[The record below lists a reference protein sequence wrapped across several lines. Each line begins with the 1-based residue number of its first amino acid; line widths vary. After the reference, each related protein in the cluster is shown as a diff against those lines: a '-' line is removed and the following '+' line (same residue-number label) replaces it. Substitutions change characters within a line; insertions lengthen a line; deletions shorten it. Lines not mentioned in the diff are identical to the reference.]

1 LKIYFSNLWYPT
13 PVSIIIISG
22 SSGLIGNETVRYF
35 CGKGFDVIGIDNN
48 FRFKFFGNDGDTS
61 KVRKEL
67 ESRFTN
73 YKHFDADIRDIDSL
87 KKIFMYYGESIK
99 LVIHAA
105 AQPSHDWAAKDPI
118 LDFQVNS
125 LGTLNMLE
133 NTRQFCHEAV
143 FIFMSTNK
151 VYGDKSNNLTY
162 TELETRYIP
171 DDIYDYKNLGISEEF
186 PIDQSLHSLFGVN
199 KLSADLLTQEYGRY
213 FGMKTTCL
221 RGGCLS
227 GPTHQGAEL
236 HGFLSYLVKCAVTK
250 KHYSIFGYKGKQ
262 VRDNLHSKDV
272 ASAFWEIFL
281 DPGSG
286 EVFNLGGGK
295 YSNISIL
302 EAINYL
308 KNKGHE
314 LDFDIKDSPRIGD
327 HKWWISDLSKFQAKY
342 PDWKVSRD
350 SFQIIDETI
359 EALIS

>member
-1 LKIYFSNLWYPT
+1 MAPYATSCWYLRC
-13 PVSIIIISG
+13 VSVVIISG
-22 SSGLIGNETVRYF
+22 SSGLIGNESVRFF
-35 CGKGFDVIGIDNN
+35 CDKGFNVVGIDNN

-67 ESRFTN
+67 EGKYSN
-73 YKHFDADIRDIDSL
+73 YKHFDVDIRDLDSL
-87 KKIFMYYGESIK
+87 KKIYEHYSKSIK

-133 NTRQFCHEAV
+133 STRQFCKDAV
-143 FIFMSTNK
+143 FIYMSTNK
-151 VYGDKSNNLTY
+151 VYGDRSNFLSY
-162 TELETRYIP
+162 IELETRYSP
-171 DDIYDYKNLGISEEF
+171 DNIYDYANSGFNEDF
-186 PIDQSLHSLFGVN
+186 PTDQSLHSLFGVN

-213 FGMKTTCL
+213 FGIKTTCL

-236 HGFLSYLVKCAVTK
+236 HGFLSYLVKCAVTN
-250 KHYSIFGYKGKQ
+250 KHYSIYGYKGKQ

-272 ASAFWEIFL
+272 VSAFWEIFSN
-281 DPGSG
+281 PGSG

-308 KNKGHE
+308 SKRGHQ
-314 LDFDIKDSPRIGD
+314 LDFNILENHRIGD
-327 HKWWISDLSKFQAKY
+327 HQWWISDLNKFQKKY
-342 PDWKVSRD
+342 PNWKVTKN
-350 SFQIIDETI
+350 SFEIIDETI
-359 EALIS
+359 EALLN